1 MSGKDTTSAAIAAI
15 AIILGFGFLFYII
28 PTVTLWLANTY
39 SVWLAAAFDVAAV
52 LALLPG
58 LLAQGAPPA
67 AGLTAQSDGN
77 RACPKILH
85 LAFSCTFFRRNSK

>member
-15 AIILGFGFLFYII
+15 VIVLGFGFLFYII

-52 LALLPG
+52 LAFFLVFWL
-58 LLAQGAPPA
+58 
-67 AGLTAQSDGN
+67 
-77 RACPKILH
+77 RARH
-85 LAFSCTFFRRNSK
+85 QRRG